1 MSSNMGFLD
10 NASRIGE
17 DECGLSQTNFQNAEV
32 SNYMLKN
39 FYLQDC
45 GMKRPIEI
53 ATAQPNIF
61 FNGGN
66 GVGMGGCNVDES
78 SQLLLGKVQTN
89 PKCRISLIE
98 RPYLT
103 VPYLGKGPSNSML
116 ESQLQQGNTITN
128 RKSVNNTSEESY
140 MSLKT
145 YPVIDAMERSAM
157 DPAKNN
163 KLVNSSYD
171 VSAPRTKRP
180 IEESS
185 LGCVRGGMASRDLT
199 RKMVN

>member
-1 MSSNMGFLD
+1 
-10 NASRIGE
+10 
-17 DECGLSQTNFQNAEV
+17 
-32 SNYMLKN
+32 MLKN

-45 GMKRPIEI
+45 GMKKQIELS
-53 ATAQPNIF
+53 TAQPSIF
-61 FNGGN
+61 LSGGN
-66 GVGMGGCNVDES
+66 GVGIGGCNVDDS

-103 VPYLGKGPSNSML
+103 VPYLGKGPSNSIL

-140 MSLKT
+140 VSLKT
-145 YPVIDAMERSAM
+145 YPVIDATEIAVI
-157 DPAKNN
+157 DPTKNN

-171 VSAPRTKRP
+171 VSAPRSNRP
-180 IEESS
+180 IEEMS

-199 RKMVN
+199 RKMIN

>member
-1 MSSNMGFLD
+1 MSSNIDFLD

-17 DECGLSQTNFQNAEV
+17 DECGISQTNFQNAEV

-45 GMKRPIEI
+45 GMKKQIELS
-53 ATAQPNIF
+53 TAQPSIF
-61 FNGGN
+61 LSGGN
-66 GVGMGGCNVDES
+66 GVGIGGCNVDDS

-103 VPYLGKGPSNSML
+103 VPYLGKGPSNSIL

-140 MSLKT
+140 VSLKT
-145 YPVIDAMERSAM
+145 YPVIDATEIAVI
-157 DPAKNN
+157 DPTKNN

-171 VSAPRTKRP
+171 VSAPRSNRP
-180 IEESS
+180 IEEMS

-199 RKMVN
+199 RKMIN

>member
-1 MSSNMGFLD
+1 MVFLD

-61 FNGGN
+61 LSGGN
-66 GVGMGGCNVDES
+66 GVGLGGCNVDDS

-103 VPYLGKGPSNSML
+103 VPYLGRGNVDINQETFILQGEQNVNRRSIN
-116 ESQLQQGNTITN
+116 QL
-128 RKSVNNTSEESY
+128 SEQSY
-140 MSLKT
+140 MRYSNIPMIPSLQNSIT
-145 YPVIDAMERSAM
+145 
-157 DPAKNN
+157 DPSHIVENVA
-163 KLVNSSYD
+163 D
-171 VSAPRTKRP
+171 
-180 IEESS
+180 E
-185 LGCVRGGMASRDLT
+185 GWVRGGVASRELQRD
-199 RKMVN
+199 KNV